1 MAKEQ
6 KQNRKIPI
14 ESLSVAHLAFSFKR
28 KRILQDVNFT
38 ISKGNY
44 ALLAPNGAGKTTL
57 LRCLSLLFP
66 QAQSALR
73 VNGREVKK
81 HKDYFDYLGYLPQQF
96 NIYPQLTLRQG
107 LELVSSYKCLPKE
120 SLSQEIHRVTELVH
134 LEDCLDQKLATF
146 SGGMMRRVGIA
157 QTFLGDPDIL
167 LFDEPT
173 AGLDIEERTRFK
185 SIIAQLSGKKIILM
199 STHLVEDVETTCP
212 NILLIRSG
220 QVLGPLS
227 QEEIKER
234 AQGLVYQVKEEEQSA
249 LQSPYLVIRQFR
261 RKQTL
266 YSRVLSA
273 QSQNIPSASPELEDG
288 YLCIIKNIPS

>member
-14 ESLSVAHLAFSFKR
+14 ESLSVAHLEFSFKR

-38 ISKGNY
+38 VSKGNY

-73 VNGREVKK
+73 VNGQAVKK
-81 HKDYFDYLGYLPQQF
+81 RKDYFDYLGYLPQQF

-107 LELVSSYKCLPKE
+107 LELISSYKGLPKE
-120 SLSQEIHRVTELVH
+120 SFSQEIHRVTELVH

-234 AQGLVYQVKEEEQSA
+234 AQGLVYQVNEEEQSA

>member
-14 ESLSVAHLAFSFKR
+14 ESLSVAHLEFSFKR

-38 ISKGNY
+38 VSKGNY

-73 VNGREVKK
+73 VNGQAVKK
-81 HKDYFDYLGYLPQQF
+81 RKDYFDYLGYLPQQF

-107 LELVSSYKCLPKE
+107 LELISSYKGLPKE
-120 SLSQEIHRVTELVH
+120 SLSQEIHRVTGLVH

-234 AQGLVYQVKEEEQSA
+234 AQGLVYQVKEEEQPA

>member
-107 LELVSSYKCLPKE
+107 LELISSYKCLPKE

-234 AQGLVYQVKEEEQSA
+234 AQGLVYQVKEEERSA
-249 LQSPYLVIRQFR
+249 L
-261 RKQTL
+261 
-266 YSRVLSA
+266 
-273 QSQNIPSASPELEDG
+273 
-288 YLCIIKNIPS
+288 

>member
-1 MAKEQ
+1 M
-6 KQNRKIPI
+6 
-14 ESLSVAHLAFSFKR
+14 
-28 KRILQDVNFT
+28 
-38 ISKGNY
+38 
-44 ALLAPNGAGKTTL
+44 LAPNGAGKTTL

-73 VNGREVKK
+73 VNGQAVKK
-81 HKDYFDYLGYLPQQF
+81 RKDYFDYLGYLPQQF

-107 LELVSSYKCLPKE
+107 LELISSYKGLPKE

-212 NILLIRSG
+212 NILLICSG

>member
-14 ESLSVAHLAFSFKR
+14 ESLSVAHLEFSFKR

-38 ISKGNY
+38 VSKGNY

-73 VNGREVKK
+73 VNGQAVKK
-81 HKDYFDYLGYLPQQF
+81 RKDYFDYLGYLPQQF

-107 LELVSSYKCLPKE
+107 LELISSYKGLPKE

-234 AQGLVYQVKEEEQSA
+234 AQGLVYQVKEEERSA
-249 LQSPYLVIRQFR
+249 LQGPYLIIRQFR

-273 QSQNIPSASPELEDG
+273 QSQNIPSVSPELEDG